1 MCDINIEMVNLR
13 KSRASRRTKRSSR
26 RNSRRS
32 KRQRQRGGG
41 SIVLN
46 CTLGADN
53 MVQVTPPEGFTLDT
67 TVANTL
73 SMTPNAAVNNITFAG
88 PGGPVILKHLPGVG
102 PTGIVVEQEGL
113 TFVHSGFSRTLLP
126 SQRKLSVTPAA
137 ANSVIKIRNLNTS
150 TLALTASNRSFTI
163 TVTTV

>member
-1 MCDINIEMVNLR
+1 MVNLR

-88 PGGPVILKHLPGVG
+88 PGGPVIPRYLMG
-102 PTGIVVEQEGL
+102 PTGIVVEQGAT
-113 TFVHSGFSRTLLP
+113 TFVHSGFSRPLSP
-126 SQRKLSVTPAA
+126 SQKKLSVTPAA

-150 TLALTASNRSFTI
+150 TLGLTASNKSFTI